1 MAAARQTEAMVTAG
15 NTNSAHQFGS
25 VQINVSAWNLIP
37 GSGFAITLL
46 GSEEFGQKGAARAT
60 PLVVSTLVVST
71 LVVSTLVVVIG
82 FAPPKTIVT
91 GLKKYIQTTG
101 VFLLIPKR

>member
-1 MAAARQTEAMVTAG
+1 MTAG

-71 LVVSTLVVVIG
+71 LVVVIG
-82 FAPPKTIVT
+82 FAPPKTIVI

>member
-60 PLVVSTLVVST
+60 PLVVSP
-71 LVVSTLVVVIG
+71 LVVVIG
-82 FAPPKTIVT
+82 FVPPKTIVI